1 MEIQAKR
8 GQMAKRMIMIIVTLS
23 ASLLPASAAYPDAP
37 REDVFGRTTAA
48 PPTAKPPMRGH
59 ASTTSVRIAPS
70 APAPKVPHPPVSAS
84 STPQQWFDA
93 FDTYV
98 VVLGPSQGDKVL
110 MNKPFNQEVERVTQF
125 CNTVSK
131 IARNYRIL
139 AHTLKSLPLPV
150 AMPDPK
156 VKTYRDQMVDWYNDS
171 ALVYEDMIRPRP
183 AARTKEELNGMIQD
197 IKDRSEN
204 LKQTLAMLQ
213 EMDQDI
219 RREYHVNP
227 PKGDDALGDYTG
239 HH

>member
-1 MEIQAKR
+1 MEIQAKT
-8 GQMAKRMIMIIVTLS
+8 GNMVKRTIIAIVMLS
-23 ASLLPASAAYPDAP
+23 ATLPVSAAYPDAP
-37 REDVFGRTTAA
+37 REDVFGRTTGAA
-48 PPTAKPPMRGH
+48 VPAKPIRGH
-59 ASTTSVRIAPS
+59 ASTNTVRIAPS
-70 APAPKVPHPPVSAS
+70 APVPQVPHPPVSAS

-98 VVLGPSQGDKVL
+98 VVLGPTAGDKVI
-110 MNKPFNQEVERVTQF
+110 MNKPFNQEVERVAAF

-139 AHTLKSLPLPV
+139 AHTLKTLPMPIS
-150 AMPDPK
+150 MPDPK
-156 VKTYRDQMVDWYNDS
+156 VRVYRDQMIDWYNDS

-183 AARTKEELNGMIQD
+183 AARTKEELNSMIQD

-204 LKQTLAMLQ
+204 LKQTLSMLQ

-219 RREYHVNP
+219 RRQFHVNP